1 MGDLNVLTGMSQKTK
16 NQLVNS
22 FLSPLI
28 EEGILN
34 ISSWVVSE
42 SNPVPVKCGFGATLT
57 PGVLTDGRTRKWI
70 ESGFLS
76 RLMVMSYSYSPTLVA
91 RIKLGQSKGFQLEE
105 PPELPDRDYDV
116 AIPSMYDT
124 TIMGWSDDI
133 GKIFKTRG
141 IRAHRDLRQLAKA
154 LALIRVLEN
163 DLPRQGIE
171 VNLQD
176 IADLGELVHYFN
188 LDYNLID
195 REMSAKDEF
204 LELQIEKEG
213 PGSEVSS
220 GS

>member
-1 MGDLNVLTGMSQKTK
+1 VAM
-16 NQLVNS
+16 
-22 FLSPLI
+22 P
-28 EEGILN
+28 
-34 ISSWVVSE
+34 
-42 SNPVPVKCGFGATLT
+42 
-57 PGVLTDGRTRKWI
+57 
-70 ESGFLS
+70 S
-76 RLMVMSYSYSPTLVA
+76 R
-91 RIKLGQSKGFQLEE
+91 
-105 PPELPDRDYDV
+105 
-116 AIPSMYDT
+116 YDT
-124 TIMGWSDDI
+124 TIVDWSDDM
-133 GKIFKTRG
+133 GEIFKTRG

-195 REMSAKDEF
+195 REMSANDEF

-213 PGSEVSS
+213 PGSEMSS